1 MCCELHTK
9 ISECEELE
17 TQLRVKLGLVRSRR
31 KHFQETLQM
40 LEEPVSASYAALD
53 AVYDVDHTLDP
64 KRSLLA
70 WTQTLDSEDEQLK
83 ISQFRT
89 PYSNVALRLALKN
102 DREVR
107 IPDVAHE
114 IQALRLSDAKYNSIC
129 STLYKQLSKHYMWEQ
144 VAPGTFRL
152 KD

>member
-70 WTQTLDSEDEQLK
+70 WTQTLDSGR
-83 ISQFRT
+83 RT
-89 PYSNVALRLALKN
+89 AQNQSVSHPIFERCIAVG
-102 DREVR
+102 
-107 IPDVAHE
+107 
-114 IQALRLSDAKYNSIC
+114 
-129 STLYKQLSKHYMWEQ
+129 SKK
-144 VAPGTFRL
+144 RS
-152 KD
+152 